1 MGLLGKGKQKD
12 IVGGLGVDRDDIM
25 RDWLRGRWT
34 RRVLKE
40 VTGNW
45 VLKEERRGWVPGTQ
59 PPAWLALP

>member
-1 MGLLGKGKQKD
+1 MDLLGKGKQKD
-12 IVGGLGVDRDDIM
+12 IVGGLGVDGDDIM

-45 VLKEERRGWVPGTQ
+45 GTFWGQEETW
-59 PPAWLALP
+59 